1 MQVETYPDLAAFC
14 GRADYQQWLS
24 QWRPPAG
31 VELWRDHE
39 LDRWDWGLRPPI
51 TPTPR
56 QRDLTRRATRL
67 PFHLLESL
75 EIRDLACVDIGCG
88 HNWFRAHHPRVWGV
102 DPHHEQH
109 RDEELTP
116 AWWWQNRH
124 RWPRAFAIN
133 SLHFCPQ
140 QEVAGQVSL
149 VLSLLEPGG
158 RALVALNRARI
169 EERTPHYQAELMRDQ
184 LSQIA
189 AVTRMVWI
197 HSPHDA
203 AMDGNLWLWLE
214 RPDLVA

>member
-14 GRADYQQWLS
+14 ASTPYRTWLGS
-24 QWRPPAG
+24 WLPPPG
-31 VELWRDHE
+31 VDLWRDHE
-39 LDRWDWGLRPPI
+39 QDLGDWHLEPPI

-56 QRDLTRRATRL
+56 QRDLTRQATRL

-75 EIRDLACVDIGCG
+75 EIRDLPCVDIGCG
-88 HNWFRAHHPRVWGV
+88 HNWFRTHNPRIWGV
-102 DPHHEQH
+102 DPNHEQH
-109 RDEELTP
+109 RDERLTP

-140 QEVAGQVSL
+140 QEATGQVSL

-158 RALVALNRARI
+158 RAMVALNRARI
-169 EERTPHYQAELMRDQ
+169 EERTPRYDESPLRQQ

-189 AVTRMVWI
+189 GLTRMVWMD
-197 HSPHDA
+197 SPQDA
-203 AMDGNLWLWLE
+203 FMDGNVWLWLE
-214 RPDLVA
+214 CPGLVA